1 MIYLDNGATSFHKP
15 VQVRRAM
22 LDAMIRCA
30 NPGRGGYRAAMEAA
44 NEVFR
49 CRETAGRM
57 FGCTPEQVVFTSN
70 CTHGLNIAIRTLVK
84 PGANVVISGF
94 EHNAVT
100 RTLYGLGAVVHT
112 AGRKLFDWDD
122 TLREFDA
129 ALNTRPDAAVFT
141 HVSNVFGYILPVAE
155 MAGMCRARGIP
166 FVVDAAQSA
175 GCLPVSLEALGADFI
190 AMPGHKGLLGPQGTG
205 LLLCGREP
213 EPLLTGGTGS
223 ESVRQEMPE
232 FTPDRAEA
240 GTLNVPGIAG
250 LRAGME
256 YVEQVGT
263 DRILSRESQCAAAA
277 RRSWRN
283 WECKFFMARIR
294 RGRCHSGRVWT
305 VRRQR
310 RFFPAGGLP
319 FGRDCTARRLPMR
332 ARERWKREPSA
343 SALAM
348 MRRPGS
354 SGCWRRQRP
363 NFRPGNFKNFYT
375 FSIAISFG
383 ISYNKADNR

>member
-84 PGANVVISGF
+84 PGTNVVISGF

-122 TLREFDA
+122 ILRQFDA

-263 DRILSRESQCAAAA
+263 DRILSRECQCA
-277 RRSWRN
+277 RRCA
-283 WECKFFMARIR
+283 EELEKLGMQVFYGAHQA
-294 RGRCHSGRVWT
+294 GT
-305 VRRQR
+305 V
-310 RFFPAGGLP
+310 
-319 FGRDCTARRLPMR
+319 
-332 ARERWKREPSA
+332 S
-343 SALAM
+343 
-348 MRRPGS
+348 
-354 SGCWRRQRP
+354 
-363 NFRPGNFKNFYT
+363 FRPGMDCEAAAQIL
-375 FSIAISFG
+375 SRREIAVRAGLHCAPLAHESAGTLETGTVRVSFG
-383 ISYNKADNR
+383 HDASPRQLRLLAEAASKLPPR